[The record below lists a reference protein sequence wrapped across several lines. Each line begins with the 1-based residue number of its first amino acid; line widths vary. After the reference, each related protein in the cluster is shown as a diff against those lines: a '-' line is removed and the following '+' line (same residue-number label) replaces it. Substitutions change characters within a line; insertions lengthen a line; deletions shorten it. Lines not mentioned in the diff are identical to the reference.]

1 MRINK
6 QFTPITIELETLED
20 RDFFLRTLDT
30 AIRSSASWYFRD
42 INKSTFQQKLEYLR
56 EKIQ

>member
-1 MRINK
+1 VKINK

-20 RDFFLRTLDT
+20 RDFFLRTLDA

-42 INKSTFQQKLEYLR
+42 INKPDFQRKLEHLR
-56 EKIQ
+56 EKLL